1 MDCVISYNT
10 YKKKANKYL
19 IDYCTNGGKKI
30 TYNKLRH
37 KINDFENKKHNVS
50 QKQKMYNN
58 IKLYLEGDIDDDK
71 LNKAI
76 YYYIGK

>member
-37 KINDFENKKHNVS
+37 KIKDFENKKHNVS
-50 QKQKMYNN
+50 QKQKC
-58 IKLYLEGDIDDDK
+58 III
-71 LNKAI
+71 LN
-76 YYYIGK
+76 YILKVILMMTS